1 MAAALVLLAASAQA
15 QNPAPRAQRPG
26 QQRPPMQQM
35 QPGDSGQMMAPGM
48 GPGGPGGPGQGGP
61 RMEMLR
67 QQVEE
72 RFGRMVQAELQL
84 SEPQMQQLR
93 SAMHA
98 NQDRRRDIF
107 RHQQDVQ
114 RAIGQQLQPG
124 QAANADSLNRLLNA
138 GGQTRVDLAQSDQQ
152 FMRDLAFLTP
162 VQRAR
167 LIMMTQRFE
176 ERMREIVQQR
186 RGGMGP
192 SAEPGQR
199 RMPRMQRRPM

>member
-1 MAAALVLLAASAQA
+1 
-15 QNPAPRAQRPG
+15 
-26 QQRPPMQQM
+26 
-35 QPGDSGQMMAPGM
+35 
-48 GPGGPGGPGQGGP
+48 
-61 RMEMLR
+61 MLR

-93 SAMHA
+93 TSMRA
-98 NQDRRRDIF
+98 NQDRRRDIM

-124 QAANADSLNRLLNA
+124 QAANADSLNRLLNS
-138 GGQTRVDLAQSDQQ
+138 GGQTRVDLAQSDVQ
-152 FMRDLAFLTP
+152 FQHDLAFLTP

-186 RGGMGP
+186 RGQAG
-192 SAEPGQR
+192 PGQQQR
-199 RMPRMQRRPM
+199 GQGMQRPL

>member
-1 MAAALVLLAASAQA
+1 MTKRGLTAALLVLLAASAQA
-15 QNPAPRAQRPG
+15 QNP
-26 QQRPPMQQM
+26 RPPMQPQNPRPPM
-35 QPGDSGQMMAPGM
+35 QPGDSGQTMARGM
-48 GPGGPGGPGQGGP
+48 GPGGPGQGGP
-61 RMEMLR
+61 SREMLR

-93 SAMHA
+93 TSMRA
-98 NQDRRRDIF
+98 NQDRRRDIM

-124 QAANADSLNRLLNA
+124 QAANADSLNRLLNS
-138 GGQTRVDLAQSDQQ
+138 GGQTRVDLAQSDVQ
-152 FMRDLAFLTP
+152 FQHDLAFLTP

-186 RGGMGP
+186 RGQAG
-192 SAEPGQR
+192 PGQQQR
-199 RMPRMQRRPM
+199 GQGMQRPL

>member
-1 MAAALVLLAASAQA
+1 MTTHGLTAALLVLLAASAQA
-15 QNPAPRAQRPG
+15 QNP
-26 QQRPPMQQM
+26 RPPM

-48 GPGGPGGPGQGGP
+48 GPGGPGQGGP
-61 RMEMLR
+61 RREMLR

-93 SAMHA
+93 TAMRAH
-98 NQDRRRDIF
+98 QDRRRDIM

-124 QAANADSLNRLLNA
+124 QAANADSLNRLLNS

-176 ERMREIVQQR
+176 ERMREILQQR
-186 RGGMGP
+186 RGQAG
-192 SAEPGQR
+192 PGQQQR
-199 RMPRMQRRPM
+199 TPGMQRPL